1 VIIALALLMASRVP
15 RGEPVPAAVEAT

>member
-15 RGEPVPAAVEAT
+15 RGEPVPAAVEAA